1 MLLYC
6 GIFFGKRCNDCNYTT
21 FLVMSNMEIVKPVEA
36 VEAAKTDE
44 ALNDEMTI

>member
-1 MLLYC
+1 M
-6 GIFFGKRCNDCNYTT
+6 
-21 FLVMSNMEIVKPVEA
+21 MSNMEIVKPVEA